1 MNERSSQRPIL
12 KTFLSAVCPLL
23 ALSLVLALGAGEAG
37 ADIYQYRDK
46 DGHWVFTDVPPAG
59 VG

>member
-1 MNERSSQRPIL
+1 MNEGSSRGPIF
-12 KTFLSAVCPLL
+12 KTFLSAWCLSL
-23 ALSLVLALGAGEAG
+23 ALSLVLALGSGEVG